1 MTSLPEQPL
10 VTVVLP
16 THNRAHAI
24 RAALESVLNQTY
36 SNTEIIVVDD
46 GSTDDTEQIVSSLR
60 DERVVYVKQTVRTGS
75 AGARNFGI
83 SLAKGEFIAFQDSDD
98 LWYRDKLEKQVPVLT
113 SLPKSYGMVYSHM
126 MLRLPEGDVLFKP
139 SSRGRQEHSALDR
152 MLCGSTGIGIQTCL
166 IRRECFSKVG
176 GIDTNLRALDD
187 REFFI
192 RFSQYFDMYEL
203 SVPLVTYIVGDDSI
217 SRNTLDS
224 IKAQKYIMKKYSSY
238 LQRNCRALA
247 FHYFLLAKFFIAHKD
262 YRSAG
267 AAFRIAARLRPEPGY
282 VFWALLL
289 YRNARLFKL
298 IRRAKRLVY
307 WMRQQIVKHAKLL
320 LCLIFIVW

>member
-1 MTSLPEQPL
+1 MTERPL

-16 THNRAHAI
+16 TYNRAQSI
-24 RAALESVLNQTY
+24 RAALETVLNQTY
-36 SNTEIIVVDD
+36 SNLEIIVVDD

-98 LWYRDKLEKQVPVLT
+98 LWYGDKLEKQVPLLT

-139 SSRGRQEHSALDR
+139 SYRGRQEHSALDR

-192 RFSQYFDMYEL
+192 RFSQYFDIYEL
-203 SVPLVTYIVGDDSI
+203 PVPLVTYIVSDDSI
-217 SRNTLDS
+217 SRNTLEH
-224 IKAQKYIMKKYSSY
+224 IKAQKYIMKKYSGH
-238 LQRNCRALA
+238 LRRNRRALA
-247 FHYFLLAKFFIAHKD
+247 FQYFLLGKLFVAHKD

-267 AAFRIAARLRPEPGY
+267 GAFRTAARIRPEPAY

-289 YRNARLFKL
+289 YRSDRLIKL
-298 IRRAKRLVY
+298 IQRAKRRVY
-307 WMRQQIVKHAKLL
+307 G
-320 LCLIFIVW
+320 